1 MGVKVGSPAV
11 TGSQMGM
18 TWLQQFFAA
27 CNGGCTPDFMA
38 VHWYGDFEGLASH
51 LGQVTDTYSNVS
63 EVWVTEYALTNAN
76 LVDSQSFY
84 NQSAALLD
92 RWE

>member
-1 MGVKVGSPAV
+1 MGSPAV

-27 CNGGCTPDFMA
+27 CNGGCNPDFMA
-38 VHWYGDFEGLASH
+38 VHWYGDFAGLSSH
-51 LGQVTDTYSNVS
+51 LGQVTQTYSNIS
-63 EVWVTEYALTNAN
+63 EVWVTEYALANAD
-76 LVDSQSFY
+76 LADTQSFY
-84 NQSAALLD
+84 NESAALLD